1 MNTRRKSVSTMQKE
15 VVSYYLDDLTSP
27 LNKEEDIHILIE
39 QAKALKDM
47 VVNESIKGNFQL
59 LKYFDKIGNFMLE
72 CYERMPKDNVEERTS
87 IEQAI
92 EILNGL
98 KEKKGED

>member
-1 MNTRRKSVSTMQKE
+1 MRMKSTKRKSVAQMQRE

-47 VVNESIKGNFQL
+47 VVNESLKGNFAL
-59 LKYFDKIGNFMLE
+59 LKYFDKIGQFLLT
-72 CYERMPKDNVEERTS
+72 CYEQMPQDSDQRTS

-98 KEKKGED
+98 KKQ